1 MHKELYVFFC
11 PFFETPCHFVF
22 KKKKK
27 NRPPTKCLCHI
38 SVLIILILKK
48 SWHIYQLWMNPDGR
62 CKDLGKKKFVYQE
75 NVFWTRFWIE
85 VNHRGFLK
93 VFLIKCSCLHFS
105 FFWLIYILSCS
116 WHWNILV
123 LLFWDNRFKRM
134 LLVRF
139 L

>member
-62 CKDLGKKKFVYQE
+62 CKDLGRKKFVYQE

-85 VNHRGFLK
+85 VNHRIFKSIFNKMFLFTLFFLLINLYSKLFLALKYFGF
-93 VFLIKCSCLHFS
+93 I
-105 FFWLIYILSCS
+105 IL
-116 WHWNILV
+116 
-123 LLFWDNRFKRM
+123 R
-134 LLVRF
+134 
-139 L
+139 